1 MCPVATLCFYL
12 ERSGSGPTLLFQF
25 QNGHFLTRDR
35 LITALRDGL
44 RWTGIDD
51 KSYCSHSVRIG
62 ATTTASAGSIEYSVF
77 KTLGRRDSLTYLQYL
92 KIPRANLV
100 EYTSWQTHWS
110 SVLLLLCDV
119 CTMCEDVTLGNLIGQ
134 LMWLAHLLRLHLQSS
149 SHFLNNGMIVRESVM
164 PSSHFVNPIQV

>member
-92 KIPRANLV
+92 KIPRANLA
-100 EYTSWQTHWS
+100 EYTSWQTH
-110 SVLLLLCDV
+110 
-119 CTMCEDVTLGNLIGQ
+119 
-134 LMWLAHLLRLHLQSS
+134 
-149 SHFLNNGMIVRESVM
+149 
-164 PSSHFVNPIQV
+164 